1 MVIKSSITK
10 EEISSL
16 ERVDFQGQICV
27 VDSTAEC
34 EKAVTFLKTQKKVG
48 IDTETRPSF
57 QRGRLNKIALFQI
70 STHEHCFLFRLCSIE
85 NPVSLVDFLS
95 SNETL
100 KIGLSLHDDRLSMAR
115 RYPFSPAGWL
125 DLQNYVGKFG
135 ITDMSLQKIYA
146 ILFEKKISKA
156 QRLSNW
162 ESELLTPAQQQY
174 AAIDA
179 WACLEIF
186 EFLEHLKETGD
197 YQIKVCEKL
206 PKSLPLENCRNKD
219 V

>member
-1 MVIKSSITK
+1 MIIRSCITK
-10 EEISSL
+10 EEIAGL
-16 ERVDFQGQICV
+16 QRVDFEGKITV
-27 VDSTAEC
+27 IDSTAEC
-34 EKAVTFLKTQKKVG
+34 DKAVAFLKTQTRVG

-70 STHEHCFLFRLCSIE
+70 STNEHCFLFRLCCIE
-85 NPVSLVDFLS
+85 NPKSLIDFLS
-95 SNETL
+95 SNDTQ

-125 DLQNYVGKFG
+125 DLQNYVGRFG

-146 ILFEKKISKA
+146 ILFEKKISKS

-162 ESELLTPAQQQY
+162 ESESLSPAQQQY

-179 WACLEIF
+179 WACLQIF
-186 EFLEHLKETGD
+186 QLLEHLKETND
-197 YQIKVCEKL
+197 YQIKVCEKQS
-206 PKSLPLENCRNKD
+206 KAFTKEN
-219 V
+219 